1 MTSGIDNW
9 RNSFVELVARMA
21 ASPEIQISYLQEL
34 GVGTDELALE
44 FGSLYVPER
53 LSLTDQQSVYAL
65 DVDRLLAAMSEAPD
79 VGQWSYEGLQLDA
92 RWGEVRLLA
101 AKLLTSLRVSQ

>member
-9 RNSFVELVARMA
+9 RDSFVESVVRMA

-53 LSLTDQQSVYAL
+53 LSLTDRQSVYAVDL
-65 DVDRLLAAMSEAPD
+65 DRLLTAMSEAPD
-79 VGQWSYEGLQLDA
+79 VGQWSFEGLQSDD
-92 RWGEVRLLA
+92 RWAEVRLLA
-101 AKLLTSLRVSQ
+101 AELLASLRVSE

>member
-44 FGSLYVPER
+44 FDSLYVPER

-65 DVDRLLAAMSEAPD
+65 DVDRLLTAMSEAPD

-101 AKLLTSLRVSQ
+101 AKLLASLRVSQ

>member
-9 RNSFVELVARMA
+9 RDSFVESVVRMA

-44 FGSLYVPER
+44 FDSLYVPER
-53 LSLTDQQSVYAL
+53 LSLTDRQSVYAVDL
-65 DVDRLLAAMSEAPD
+65 DRLLTAMSEAPD
-79 VGQWSYEGLQLDA
+79 VGQWSYEGLKSGFLPPSSS
-92 RWGEVRLLA
+92 LL
-101 AKLLTSLRVSQ
+101 

>member
-9 RNSFVELVARMA
+9 RDSFVESVVRMA

-44 FGSLYVPER
+44 FDSLYVPER
-53 LSLTDQQSVYAL
+53 LSLTDRQSVYAVDL
-65 DVDRLLAAMSEAPD
+65 DRLLTAMSPRCQRLRMLASGRTKGCSRMID
-79 VGQWSYEGLQLDA
+79 GLKSGFLPPSSS
-92 RWGEVRLLA
+92 LL
-101 AKLLTSLRVSQ
+101 

>member
-1 MTSGIDNW
+1 M
-9 RNSFVELVARMA
+9 
-21 ASPEIQISYLQEL
+21 
-34 GVGTDELALE
+34 GTDELALE
-44 FGSLYVPER
+44 FDSLYVPER

-65 DVDRLLAAMSEAPD
+65 DVDRLLAAMSEASD

-101 AKLLTSLRVSQ
+101 AKLLTFLRVSQ

>member
-1 MTSGIDNW
+1 MTSSIDNW
-9 RNSFVELVARMA
+9 RDSFVESVVRMA

-53 LSLTDQQSVYAL
+53 LSLTDRQSVYAVDL
-65 DVDRLLAAMSEAPD
+65 DRLLTAMSEAPD
-79 VGQWSYEGLQLDA
+79 VGQWSYEGLQSDD
-92 RWGEVRLLA
+92 RWAEVRLLA
-101 AKLLTSLRVSQ
+101 AELLASLRVSE

>member
-9 RNSFVELVARMA
+9 RDSFVESVVRMA

-53 LSLTDQQSVYAL
+53 LSLTDRQSVYAVDL
-65 DVDRLLAAMSEAPD
+65 DRLLTAMSEAPD
-79 VGQWSYEGLQLDA
+79 VGQWSYEGLQSDD
-92 RWGEVRLLA
+92 RWAEVRLLA
-101 AKLLTSLRVSQ
+101 AELLASLKVSE

>member
-9 RNSFVELVARMA
+9 RDSFVERVIRMA

-34 GVGTDELALE
+34 GVGADELALE
-44 FGSLYVPER
+44 FDSLYVPER

-65 DVDRLLAAMSEAPD
+65 DVDRLLTAMSEAPD
-79 VGQWSYEGLQLDA
+79 VGQWSYE
-92 RWGEVRLLA
+92 RA
-101 AKLLTSLRVSQ
+101 AAG

>member
-1 MTSGIDNW
+1 MES
-9 RNSFVELVARMA
+9 VVRMA

-53 LSLTDQQSVYAL
+53 LSLTDRQSVYAVDL
-65 DVDRLLAAMSEAPD
+65 DRLLTAMSEAPD
-79 VGQWSYEGLQLDA
+79 VGQWSYEGLQSDD
-92 RWGEVRLLA
+92 RWAEVRLLA
-101 AKLLTSLRVSQ
+101 AELLASLRVSE

>member
-9 RNSFVELVARMA
+9 RNGFVELVARMA

-44 FGSLYVPER
+44 FDSLHVPER

-65 DVDRLLAAMSEAPD
+65 DVDRLLTAMSEAPD
-79 VGQWSYEGLQLDA
+79 VGQWSYEGLQSDD
-92 RWGEVRLLA
+92 RWAEVRLLA
-101 AKLLTSLRVSQ
+101 GKLLTSLRVSQ